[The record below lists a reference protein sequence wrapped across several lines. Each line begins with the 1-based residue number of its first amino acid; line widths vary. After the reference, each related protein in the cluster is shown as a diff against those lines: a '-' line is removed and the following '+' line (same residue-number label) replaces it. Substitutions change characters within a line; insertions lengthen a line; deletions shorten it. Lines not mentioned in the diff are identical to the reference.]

1 MGHNLNFNER
11 TGRYSFFSVQ
21 QKAWHGLGQIV
32 QDYPTSAEA
41 IQHAGLD
48 YEVVKTPLYSKISG
62 IIDTANDIEIG
73 NNELHVPNY
82 FANIR
87 TDNNTVLGVVGKDY
101 QIVQNREAFSFFDA
115 IVGDTDGILYET
127 AGALGNGER
136 IFITA
141 KLPDYIRVGN
151 GDDVTEKYIF
161 LTTSHDGSG
170 SITAAFTPVRIVC
183 QNTLN
188 ASLRN
193 MSNVVR
199 IRHTSGAKQRL
210 DNAHK
215 VMGLANEFSN
225 RLEGIFNDW
234 AKVRISDKEVEKLIQ
249 LALCPNKETLEH
261 IKKGNEDEISTV
273 FKNTVESAFAYAMIS
288 DTQQM
293 ETTKGTLFGAYN
305 AVTGYYQNVRSY
317 KDDEAKLQSIV
328 LGGTAQIKSQKAFEL
343 CTSFSKMGADSLNFN

>member
-1 MGHNLNFNER
+1 MAHNLNFNER

-21 QKAWHGLGQIV
+21 EKSWHGLGQIV
-32 QDYPTSAEA
+32 TDYPTSAEA
-41 IQHAGLD
+41 IKHAGLD
-48 YEVVKTPLYSKISG
+48 YEVIKSPLYTNASN
-62 IIDTANDIEIG
+62 IIDPTDSLEIR
-73 NNELHVPNY
+73 NNEVNVPNY
-82 FANIR
+82 FATIP
-87 TDNNTVLGVVGKDY
+87 TDNNAVLGVVGKEY
-101 QIVQNREAFSFFDA
+101 HIVQNREAFSFFDA
-115 IVGDTDGILYET
+115 IVGGTDGILYET

-210 DNAHK
+210 ENAHK

-225 RLEGIFNDW
+225 QLEDIFNNW
-234 AKVRISDKEVEKLIQ
+234 AKVKVADNEVKKMIQ
-249 LALCPNKETLEH
+249 FALCPNKETLQH
-261 IKKGNEDEISTV
+261 LKAGNDDEISTV
-273 FKNTVESAFAYAMIS
+273 FKNTVEDAFAYAMTS
-288 DTQQM
+288 DSQQM
-293 ETTKGTLFGAYN
+293 NTTKGTLFGAYN

-317 KDDEAKLQSIV
+317 KDSEAKLQSII
-328 LGGTAQIKSQKAFEL
+328 LGGTAQLKSQKAFEI
-343 CTSFSKMGADSLNFN
+343 CTNFQKLGMNCFN

>member
-1 MGHNLNFNER
+1 MAHNLDFNER

-21 QKAWHGLGQIV
+21 EKAWHGLGQIV
-32 QDYPTSAEA
+32 TDYPTSAEA
-41 IQHAGLD
+41 IKQAGLD
-48 YEVVKTPLYSKISG
+48 YEVIKSPLYTNASN
-62 IIDTANDIEIG
+62 IIDPSDNLEIV
-73 NNELHVPNY
+73 NNEVNVPNY
-82 FANIR
+82 FATIR
-87 TDNNTVLGVVGKDY
+87 TDNNAVLGVVGKEY
-101 QIVQNREAFSFFDA
+101 HIVQNREAFSFFDA
-115 IVGDTDGILYET
+115 IVGGTDGILYET

-210 DNAHK
+210 ENAHK

-225 RLEGIFNDW
+225 QLEDIFNNW
-234 AKVRISDKEVEKLIQ
+234 AKVKVHDHEVKKMIQ
-249 LALCPNKETLEH
+249 FALCPNKETLQH
-261 IKKGNEDEISTV
+261 LKAGNEDEISTV
-273 FKNTVESAFAYAMIS
+273 FKNTVEDAFAYAMTS
-288 DTQQM
+288 DSQQM
-293 ETTKGTLFGAYN
+293 NTTKGTLFGAYN

-317 KDDEAKLQSIV
+317 KDSEAKLQSII
-328 LGGTAQIKSQKAFEL
+328 LGGTAQLKSQKAFEI
-343 CTSFSKMGADSLNFN
+343 CTNFQKLGMNCFN